1 MILTTAPSLIRAK
14 HKFSIAAHFLTVG
27 KMLQPTA
34 GRRPIC
40 GTNAIKSP
48 HAFTLL
54 ELLVV
59 ISIIAVL
66 AALLVV
72 SVKKI
77 TQTSQR
83 AACASNM
90 RQIGSAIYLYAGD
103 HNGEL
108 PYCFGGSVGPQKLN
122 NVACNWNSSKV
133 ASDLSSYIDDKV
145 WDCPDPLARANRLL
159 PASFGVVWTKN
170 SYKNP
175 YKPADEQTDWDA
187 PLTSASILAY
197 RKAHRLLEYP
207 KPGSAAV
214 FYCSYTHVNGSGVT
228 GVWPHGGTINQLYL
242 DGHVESYR
250 PTYHD

>member
-1 MILTTAPSLIRAK
+1 MKPTTAYTFISPNR
-14 HKFSIAAHFLTVG
+14 KFFSAALFLTMG
-27 KMLQPTA
+27 GMLHPTA
-34 GRRPIC
+34 RRRR
-40 GTNAIKSP
+40 TRRMKDVKSAN
-48 HAFTLL
+48 AFTLV

-66 AALLVV
+66 AALLMV

-90 RQIGSAIYLYAGD
+90 RQVGAALYLYAGD

-108 PYCFGGSVGPQKLN
+108 PYCWAGGVGPQKLN
-122 NVACNWNSSKV
+122 NVVCNWDRSKV
-133 ASDLSSYIDDKV
+133 ASDLAPYVDDKV
-145 WDCPDPLARANRLL
+145 WDCPDPLVRANRLL

-175 YKPADEQTDWDA
+175 YKPVDQQTDWDA
-187 PLTSASILAY
+187 PLTTGSALEN
-197 RKAHRLLEYP
+197 RNAHRLLEYP
-207 KPGSAAV
+207 KPSLATV

-242 DGHVESYR
+242 DGHVEFYR